1 MANRISITEQ
11 ALLKAMV
18 DSKGSGKIPR
28 ISELCRSAGVSRSS
42 AYRSESFMTAY
53 KALINDPEF
62 KTQLH
67 HGTNESPENDKSNTG
82 LSKSLAIE
90 NEQLTH
96 RVKEL

>member
-1 MANRISITEQ
+1 
-11 ALLKAMV
+11 
-18 DSKGSGKIPR
+18 
-28 ISELCRSAGVSRSS
+28 
-42 AYRSESFMTAY
+42 MTAY

-96 RVKEL
+96 RVKELQEENNALKTLLLKNL